1 MSYIKSIPKYLT
13 KFDNTHEI
21 KQYYFKN
28 SNNFIAACETN
39 THFYIQMKSNEDVGI
54 GLSSPANI
62 GFLQHQFDAHRT
74 VYLECFVNFSNRGMI
89 KKGLNIK
96 RLYPEEAKLKFCKM
110 TGLQP
115 AINKFSNC
123 VFLGENGTKKFKI
136 FNSFKISGFF
146 RITDLNLFNQ
156 SLENGIG
163 SYKSYG
169 YGLIIIKEIL

>member
-1 MSYIKSIPKYLT
+1 
-13 KFDNTHEI
+13 
-21 KQYYFKN
+21 
-28 SNNFIAACETN
+28 
-39 THFYIQMKSNEDVGI
+39 
-54 GLSSPANI
+54 
-62 GFLQHQFDAHRT
+62 
-74 VYLECFVNFSNRGMI
+74 MI

-123 VFLGENGTKKFKI
+123 VFFLVKTVLRNLRYLIHLKSVV
-136 FNSFKISGFF
+136 SFC
-146 RITDLNLFNQ
+146 ITDLNLFNQ

-169 YGLIIIKEIL
+169 YGMIIIKEIL